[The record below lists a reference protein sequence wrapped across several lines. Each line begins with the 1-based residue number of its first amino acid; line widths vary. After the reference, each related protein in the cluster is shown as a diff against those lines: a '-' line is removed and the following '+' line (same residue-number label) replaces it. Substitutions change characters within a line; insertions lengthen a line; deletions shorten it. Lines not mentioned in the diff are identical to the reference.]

1 MQCCGTG
8 WRLFTVH
15 LRWPICPSRRL
26 AQPTSAH
33 RAAVAWPADVWV
45 HPFSDIQ
52 QGRWHVIS
60 AKNTAGVSNTRSI
73 DALNRPAC
81 WMVQRLAFSTAL
93 QSNWCNCPFSKHRVG
108 DRASAPMQPPH
119 PSLKWGLISIW
130 KWALHIIKL
139 RGDPELDTHEWFGS
153 GLFFF
158 NANVPSLYF
167 FFCQAFLF
175 PIHYTWR
182 CIKITRFLWKGSSKQ
197 ALMPLWLRS
206 V

>member
-26 AQPTSAH
+26 AQPTSAR
-33 RAAVAWPADVWV
+33 RAAAAWPADVWV

-139 RGDPELDTHEWFGS
+139 RGDPELDTHEWSGS
-153 GLFFF
+153 GLFF
-158 NANVPSLYF
+158 
-167 FFCQAFLF
+167 
-175 PIHYTWR
+175 
-182 CIKITRFLWKGSSKQ
+182 
-197 ALMPLWLRS
+197 
-206 V
+206 